1 MPDDDQIAQ
10 KSGSE
15 CTNVTIYVN
24 KEKKIGNVM
33 LTSSFNKVVE
43 QVQVHL
49 MIHGFLNSSFSSLS
63 QKKLIN
69 FIISILCKYLSK

>member
-43 QVQVHL
+43 QVQVSTSYDSWVFKL
-49 MIHGFLNSSFSSLS
+49 KFFIAFAKEVNQFYYSYSL
-63 QKKLIN
+63 
-69 FIISILCKYLSK
+69 

>member
-24 KEKKIGNVM
+24 KEKKNRQCNVDIVFQQSCRAS
-33 LTSSFNKVVE
+33 TSTSYDSWVFKLKFFIAFAKEVN
-43 QVQVHL
+43 Q
-49 MIHGFLNSSFSSLS
+49 FYYFYSL
-63 QKKLIN
+63 
-69 FIISILCKYLSK
+69 

>member
-15 CTNVTIYVN
+15 RTNVTIYVN
-24 KEKKIGNVM
+24 KEREISNGM

-49 MIHGFLNSSFSSLS
+49 MIHGFSNPSFFYRFRKRSS
-63 QKKLIN
+63 
-69 FIISILCKYLSK
+69 Y

>member
-24 KEKKIGNVM
+24 KEKKISNGM
-33 LTSSFNKVVE
+33 LRLSFNKVVE
-43 QVQVHL
+43 QVQVH
-49 MIHGFLNSSFSSLS
+49 
-63 QKKLIN
+63 
-69 FIISILCKYLSK
+69 FIIHELILTDNQFHNQF

>member
-24 KEKKIGNVM
+24 KEKKISNGM
-33 LTSSFNKVVE
+33 LRLSFNKVVE
-43 QVQVHL
+43 QVQVHFI
-49 MIHGFLNSSFSSLS
+49 IHGFS
-63 QKKLIN
+63 KELILTDN
-69 FIISILCKYLSK
+69 QFHNQF